1 MEFEAGSTSGSP
13 RRTRNKIVIARS
25 IRCKETP
32 LINYP
37 FAYLAEAGSQTSIQN
52 QSDPLPMRID
62 LSTEL
67 GRLLAM
73 IDAPSE

>member
-13 RRTRNKIVIARS
+13 RRTRNKIVSARS

-52 QSDPLPMRID
+52 QSDPLPMQID

-67 GRLLAM
+67 RRLLAM